1 MSDIQAIEY
10 RRLVSCLAASLS
22 AEEVERVAYIRLT
35 DTQSPDKY
43 NAKEPGATGLN
54 LLATLERLGVFSL
67 QKVDGLLEVAKDV
80 CRCDL
85 IGKVEEF
92 KKRRPYPA
100 KNVRK
105 KLRRQPSEEQQHLEQ
120 IFDMV
125 VAKLAALEQHVS
137 LLQRTLDGENDMR
150 DESLELL
157 RNTENIVQDLALKLQ
172 GARQKLNS
180 RSLTSS
186 TSSSGSDV
194 ASGTS
199 TVSGLADASQ
209 PPTPQAKPS
218 ECMVNAIIYIHT
230 NIYSLF
236 YIMHLQVEVFHHPL
250 CKYNCI

>member
-67 QKVDGLLEVAKDV
+67 QKVDGLLEIAKDV

-85 IGKVEEF
+85 M
-92 KKRRPYPA
+92 RQRCLS
-100 KNVRK
+100 
-105 KLRRQPSEEQQHLEQ
+105 LRRQPSEEQQHLEQ
-120 IFDMV
+120 IFEMM

-209 PPTPQAKPS
+209 PPMPQAEPS

-236 YIMHLQVEVFHHPL
+236 YIMYLQVEVFHYPL